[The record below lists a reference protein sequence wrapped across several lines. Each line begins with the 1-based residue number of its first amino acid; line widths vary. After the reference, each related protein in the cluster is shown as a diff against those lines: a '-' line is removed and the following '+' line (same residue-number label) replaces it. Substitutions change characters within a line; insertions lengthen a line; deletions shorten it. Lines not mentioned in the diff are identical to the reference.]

1 MLFLHAQLFFLF
13 GTLVAAQPIPGQH
26 SQTTDLPFTTLYG
39 EHLLYYD
46 VPHNA
51 AGFWQR
57 DPEEAKSGYHDAFYV
72 TLPYGKPPD
81 IRVGWLRSEDA
92 PKEDAPIM
100 MEGSLS
106 EYNRDELA
114 KLGKKWLPV
123 PAHLV
128 PDKSA
133 VVNSGLVAYITITE
147 VSKLTLTIEVKS
159 LK

>member
-57 DPEEAKSGYHDAFYV
+57 DPEEAK
-72 TLPYGKPPD
+72 
-81 IRVGWLRSEDA
+81 
-92 PKEDAPIM
+92 
-100 MEGSLS
+100 
-106 EYNRDELA
+106 
-114 KLGKKWLPV
+114 
-123 PAHLV
+123 
-128 PDKSA
+128 
-133 VVNSGLVAYITITE
+133 
-147 VSKLTLTIEVKS
+147 VS
-159 LK
+159 